1 MSLLLSLFT
10 ILSMFTIFAIIKM
23 MVRTKEREI
32 AILKSHGISMHQI
45 QRIFFIVGT
54 TIATTG
60 MVLGN
65 IIGIAFTTNIDN
77 IRLFLEKLL
86 GTKLLDGSVY
96 LLANLPSKLM
106 VADIIKI
113 NIFAIIMALI
123 CTILST
129 RKSSQLDITNTLRN
143 N

>member
-32 AILKSHGISMHQI
+32 AILKSHGISMRQI

-60 MVLGN
+60 MVMGN
-65 IIGIAFTTNIDN
+65 IIGIAFTKNIDN

-129 RKSSQLDITNTLRN
+129 RKSSKLDITNTLRN